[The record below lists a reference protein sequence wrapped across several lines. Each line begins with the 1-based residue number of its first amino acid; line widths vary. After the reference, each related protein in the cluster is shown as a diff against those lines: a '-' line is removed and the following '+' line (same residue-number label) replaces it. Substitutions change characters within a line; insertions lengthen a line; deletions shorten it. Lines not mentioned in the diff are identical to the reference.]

1 MAVLIRVRN
10 KAAIL
15 RHGVWVSADAALER
29 ELNATLNGWIAET
42 GGPAVS
48 DADPELT
55 AAKEVTRRVEGRIA
69 LRLPSKLGASV
80 YVAKRQMKFN
90 FDAIPAVTLS
100 RRAPKRRVEP
110 LAIKKKQRSKATGA

>member
-1 MAVLIRVRN
+1 MSVLIRVRN

-15 RHGVWVSADAALER
+15 RHGIWVSADAALER

-42 GGPAVS
+42 GGPALS

-69 LRLPSKLGASV
+69 LRSPSKLGAGV

-90 FDAIPAVTLS
+90 FDAIPAVALS
-100 RRAPKRRVEP
+100 RRAPKRRVAALP
-110 LAIKKKQRSKATGA
+110 LKRKRSKASGA